1 MLNID
6 YKFKEESLLR
16 LAMTH
21 SSYANEH
28 HGTHLQCNE
37 RLEFLGDSV
46 LGFVTAGYL
55 FTHYPDLPEGDL
67 TKLRAAVVCEGALDE
82 IAHEIGIPEAIRLGH
97 GEEMGGGRKRA
108 SILADATE
116 ALLGAIFMDGG
127 IEPARA
133 FVLRFIPHKVE
144 VALAGGAFKDYKTML
159 QEIVQKNKQETL
171 EYRLAGQ
178 SGPDHDKRFT
188 MELLLNSNVFA
199 SGTARSKK
207 EAEQLAA
214 KKALELISDGDVI
227 FLDASSSA
235 YALVP
240 YLATKSGL
248 TVITGGLKSASRLCE
263 YGIRTVCIG
272 GLLIPEAGS
281 MIGSDAFSIL
291 DRYNADICFFSCRG
305 LSYDG
310 LLTDISPDEDH
321 VRQHMIRRA
330 KRSYLLCAGE
340 KIGRLYYHNLAHISE
355 ITGVISESPLPDFS
369 AAGGGNA

>member
-1 MLNID
+1 MLKID
-6 YKFKEESLLR
+6 YKFKDESLLR

-55 FTHYPDLPEGDL
+55 FTHYPELPEGDL

-82 IAHEIGIPEAIRLGH
+82 IAH
-97 GEEMGGGRKRA
+97 
-108 SILADATE
+108 
-116 ALLGAIFMDGG
+116 G

-178 SGPDHDKRFT
+178 SGPDHDKRFK

-199 SGTARSKK
+199 EGIGKSKK
-207 EAEQLAA
+207 EAEQMAA
-214 KKALELISDGDVI
+214 KKALENMG
-227 FLDASSSA
+227 
-235 YALVP
+235 
-240 YLATKSGL
+240 
-248 TVITGGLKSASRLCE
+248 C
-263 YGIRTVCIG
+263 
-272 GLLIPEAGS
+272 
-281 MIGSDAFSIL
+281 
-291 DRYNADICFFSCRG
+291 
-305 LSYDG
+305 
-310 LLTDISPDEDH
+310 
-321 VRQHMIRRA
+321 
-330 KRSYLLCAGE
+330 
-340 KIGRLYYHNLAHISE
+340 
-355 ITGVISESPLPDFS
+355 
-369 AAGGGNA
+369 

>member
-1 MLNID
+1 MLKID
-6 YKFKEESLLR
+6 YKFKDESLLR

-178 SGPDHDKRFT
+178 SGPDTTSGSRWSCCST
-188 MELLLNSNVFA
+188 PTYLPTA
-199 SGTARSKK
+199 S
-207 EAEQLAA
+207 A
-214 KKALELISDGDVI
+214 K
-227 FLDASSSA
+227 
-235 YALVP
+235 
-240 YLATKSGL
+240 
-248 TVITGGLKSASRLCE
+248 
-263 YGIRTVCIG
+263 
-272 GLLIPEAGS
+272 
-281 MIGSDAFSIL
+281 
-291 DRYNADICFFSCRG
+291 
-305 LSYDG
+305 
-310 LLTDISPDEDH
+310 
-321 VRQHMIRRA
+321 A
-330 KRSYLLCAGE
+330 KRKPSRWRRRRPWKSWDADATP
-340 KIGRLYYHNLAHISE
+340 HN
-355 ITGVISESPLPDFS
+355 
-369 AAGGGNA
+369 

>member
-1 MLNID
+1 MLKID
-6 YKFKEESLLR
+6 YKFKDESLLR

-178 SGPDHDKRFT
+178 SGPCLLYTSIKRGSMYHPFYT
-188 MELLLNSNVFA
+188 SAEKGFDEG
-199 SGTARSKK
+199 GTFRS
-207 EAEQLAA
+207 L
-214 KKALELISDGDVI
+214 GH
-227 FLDASSSA
+227 
-235 YALVP
+235 
-240 YLATKSGL
+240 
-248 TVITGGLKSASRLCE
+248 
-263 YGIRTVCIG
+263 IRTEFG
-272 GLLIPEAGS
+272 
-281 MIGSDAFSIL
+281 MAF
-291 DRYNADICFFSCRG
+291 
-305 LSYDG
+305 
-310 LLTDISPDEDH
+310 
-321 VRQHMIRRA
+321 
-330 KRSYLLCAGE
+330 
-340 KIGRLYYHNLAHISE
+340 RLQAWLQSK
-355 ITGVISESPLPDFS
+355 
-369 AAGGGNA
+369 

>member
-1 MLNID
+1 MNQEREKQILKQLLKTKRVYVKD
-6 YKFKEESLLR
+6 LAASL
-16 LAMTH
+16 
-21 SSYANEH
+21 YASEPSIRRDLLH
-28 HGTHLQCNE
+28 LEKQGLLKRVHG
-37 RLEFLGDSV
+37 
-46 LGFVTAGYL
+46 
-55 FTHYPDLPEGDL
+55 
-67 TKLRAAVVCEGALDE
+67 
-82 IAHEIGIPEAIRLGH
+82 
-97 GEEMGGGRKRA
+97 
-108 SILADATE
+108 
-116 ALLGAIFMDGG
+116 GAILEDNMVSATK
-127 IEPARA
+127 IP
-133 FVLRFIPHKVE
+133 FVVRELEQSDAK
-144 VALAGGAFKDYKTML
+144 
-159 QEIVQKNKQETL
+159 IV
-171 EYRLAGQ
+171 
-178 SGPDHDKRFT
+178 
-188 MELLLNSNVFA
+188 M
-199 SGTARSKK
+199 
-207 EAEQLAA
+207 A

-340 KIGRLYYHNLAHISE
+340 KIGRLYYHNLAHVSE

-369 AAGGGNA
+369 AVNSGDA

>member
-1 MLNID
+1 MLKID
-6 YKFKEESLLR
+6 YKFKDESLLR

-178 SGPDHDKRFT
+178 SRPGP
-188 MELLLNSNVFA
+188 
-199 SGTARSKK
+199 
-207 EAEQLAA
+207 
-214 KKALELISDGDVI
+214 
-227 FLDASSSA
+227 
-235 YALVP
+235 
-240 YLATKSGL
+240 
-248 TVITGGLKSASRLCE
+248 
-263 YGIRTVCIG
+263 
-272 GLLIPEAGS
+272 
-281 MIGSDAFSIL
+281 
-291 DRYNADICFFSCRG
+291 
-305 LSYDG
+305 
-310 LLTDISPDEDH
+310 
-321 VRQHMIRRA
+321 
-330 KRSYLLCAGE
+330 
-340 KIGRLYYHNLAHISE
+340 
-355 ITGVISESPLPDFS
+355 
-369 AAGGGNA
+369 

>member
-1 MLNID
+1 MLKID
-6 YKFKEESLLR
+6 YKFKDESLLQ

-144 VALAGGAFKDYKTML
+144 VALAGGAFKDYKTLL
-159 QEIVQKNKQETL
+159 QEIVQKNPEEQLSYEL
-171 EYRLAGQ
+171 VEER
-178 SGPDHDKRFT
+178 GPDHDKTFVVQVKI
-188 MELLLNSNVFA
+188 NSNVI
-199 SGTARSKK
+199 GHGEGKSKK
-207 EAEQLAA
+207 AAEQMAA
-214 KKALELISDGDVI
+214 KEAVEL
-227 FLDASSSA
+227 
-235 YALVP
+235 
-240 YLATKSGL
+240 
-248 TVITGGLKSASRLCE
+248 
-263 YGIRTVCIG
+263 
-272 GLLIPEAGS
+272 
-281 MIGSDAFSIL
+281 M
-291 DRYNADICFFSCRG
+291 
-305 LSYDG
+305 
-310 LLTDISPDEDH
+310 
-321 VRQHMIRRA
+321 
-330 KRSYLLCAGE
+330 GE
-340 KIGRLYYHNLAHISE
+340 
-355 ITGVISESPLPDFS
+355 
-369 AAGGGNA
+369 